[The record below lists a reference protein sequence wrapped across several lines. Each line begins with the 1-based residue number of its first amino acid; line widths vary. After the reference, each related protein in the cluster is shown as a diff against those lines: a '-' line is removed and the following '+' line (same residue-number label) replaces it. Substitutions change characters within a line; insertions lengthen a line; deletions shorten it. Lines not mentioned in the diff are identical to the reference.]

1 MAKSPT
7 EIFNEKVS
15 LIFEYDKSS
24 PLFVRQANT
33 EIENNNVERAIEIL
47 NEGVKLYP
55 DYPTAYIVFSKALS
69 LTGEYGKALQ
79 QVKIASNLL
88 HSPQTYEYY
97 LKEIEGI
104 RKRSSL
110 FASSRGNAFIPEFNQ
125 FEKEEIQPDL
135 FDEELVLNLMGKDE
149 QANNVVDK
157 ESGKLVDET
166 SIAKISESQDESSDD
181 KPNQEYESGFI
192 ISETLAK
199 IYASQGEYKEAIKV
213 YEKLIQKTPSKK
225 EDYIQK
231 IKELNSRFKS

>member
-33 EIENNNVERAIEIL
+33 EIENNNAERAIEIL
-47 NEGVKLYP
+47 NEGIKLYP

>member
-1 MAKSPT
+1 LAKSPT

-47 NEGVKLYP
+47 NEGIKLYP

-79 QVKIASNLL
+79 QVKIASDLL

-125 FEKEEIQPDL
+125 FEEEIQPDL
-135 FDEELVLNLMGKDE
+135 FDEELGLKLMGNDE
-149 QANNVVDK
+149 QVNNVVDK

-181 KPNQEYESGFI
+181 KPNQENESDFI

-199 IYASQGEYKEAIKV
+199 IYASQGEYKEAIIV